1 MSAAEMAY
9 NLTVDKNNI
18 NLDAFYANDFPS
30 FKFLLYQAIRL
41 LTISSYKNK
50 TKYNRTLGYKK

>member
-1 MSAAEMAY
+1 MSAAEMVF
-9 NLTVDKNNI
+9 NLTVVKNNI
-18 NLDAFYANDFPS
+18 NLDVFYVNDFPS

-50 TKYNRTLGYKK
+50 TKYNRALGYKK